1 MPTLLLIRH
10 GENDTV
16 GKRLAGRTPGVHL
29 NKKGQEQAEALIPVL
44 EKAPLK
50 AIYSSPMERA
60 VETAQPLAA
69 ALGVEVQIRPGL
81 IEIDYGSFRWKT
93 LKQLRHMKLWKDVLG
108 NPASVRFPGGES
120 FVEAQA
126 RVAQELEAIAALH
139 AEEDLVACFT
149 HADVIRLAV
158 AHYLQMPLNAYS
170 RLNAST
176 TSVTVLVRVKDQ
188 VFVPHINQV
197 AGFEIKMPEKKKE
210 EVAPQGEP
218 VAEQKV

>member
-10 GENDTV
+10 GDNDTV

-29 NKKGQEQAEALIPVL
+29 NQKGQEQAEALVPVL
-44 EKAPLK
+44 SKAPLK

-60 VETAQPLAA
+60 VETARPLAA
-69 ALGVEVQIRPGL
+69 ALGLDVQIRSGL

-93 LKQLRHMKLWKDVLG
+93 IKQLRRMKLWKDVLG
-108 NPASVRFPGGES
+108 NPAGVRFPGGES

-126 RVAQELEAIAALH
+126 RVADELEAVAALH
-139 AEEDLVACFT
+139 AEEDLVAIFT

-170 RLNAST
+170 RLNANT
-176 TSVTVLVRVKDQ
+176 TSITVVVRVKDQ

-197 AGFEIKMPEKKKE
+197 AGFEIQMPEKKKE
-210 EVAPQGEP
+210 AAPARGEP
-218 VAEQKV
+218 AAEHNK